1 MGFDDDGFLAAD
13 LAAWTTAIR
22 KEYGKWFQLT
32 ADVNRDAMKILASIE
47 PSLTK
52 NQELTASLLFRRAVQ
67 SFQGAVL
74 MAERGMIADALTLV
88 RSCVE
93 TAIALGNVVI
103 NPKFVDLL
111 IESHFDALVTYSN
124 VLLNDVESRAL
135 LTPEQIDNL
144 EKTIADVK
152 RRYPTSN
159 PQRIKWAQAAR
170 NAGMSAAYD
179 MIYRMTSGDA
189 AHVSPNALDRHV
201 QADEHGKIVGLLF
214 QPETRDLERALSF
227 ATNALL
233 HAMQAVTRLFRR
245 EEFDRTV
252 KSYIDRWD
260 KLEAKLP

>member
-135 LTPEQIDNL
+135 LSG
-144 EKTIADVK
+144 AD
-152 RRYPTSN
+152 R
-159 PQRIKWAQAAR
+159 
-170 NAGMSAAYD
+170 
-179 MIYRMTSGDA
+179 
-189 AHVSPNALDRHV
+189 
-201 QADEHGKIVGLLF
+201 
-214 QPETRDLERALSF
+214 QP
-227 ATNALL
+227 
-233 HAMQAVTRLFRR
+233 
-245 EEFDRTV
+245 
-252 KSYIDRWD
+252 
-260 KLEAKLP
+260 